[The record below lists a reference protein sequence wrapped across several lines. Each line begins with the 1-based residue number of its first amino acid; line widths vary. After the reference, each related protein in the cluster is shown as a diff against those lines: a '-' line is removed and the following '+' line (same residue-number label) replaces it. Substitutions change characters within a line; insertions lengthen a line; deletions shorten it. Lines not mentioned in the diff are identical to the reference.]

1 MVISNSYLVIVRP
14 ILQRLISFQSNDKN
28 FFLNIQSD
36 IKALHTAAKKGD
48 VSKVK
53 EMISKNKR
61 LIYARDSNGA
71 SAIHIAAREGHVD
84 IIKYLTSENTESTKI
99 TDNVSSNLVT

>member
-1 MVISNSYLVIVRP
+1 M
-14 ILQRLISFQSNDKN
+14 
-28 FFLNIQSD
+28 
-36 IKALHTAAKKGD
+36 HTAAKEGD

-53 EMISKNKR
+53 EMVSKNKR

-84 IIKYLTSENTESTKI
+84 IIKYLTSENAESTKI